1 LAASERRPRTASPDE
16 ERARRLSGAE
26 PEGNAQRVPLRI
38 RQTLAELEDRR
49 AELLQRRAVEL
60 HLPLDARSPNDA
72 KVLTQLDRV
81 LEQCGLADAG
91 VSVHHEDG
99 AVTVPRGTQQPL
111 GHCAF
116 ALPADE
122 PPRLRAGNDSCS
134 MPLGSG
140 TKDFRDS
147 INPGGGQ
154 DGRPMQAVVVTEY
167 RGRAETI
174 ELPARGRRQPSE
186 RWEDQRGVG
195 GRRPHCDPAP
205 GRRVHA
211 AVDLV
216 TRSV

>member
-99 AVTVPRGTQQPL
+99 AVTVPRGTP
-111 GHCAF
+111 AAAR
-116 ALPADE
+116 ALRVRVACRRTAPTA
-122 PPRLRAGNDSCS
+122 RWQRFLQHATRV
-134 MPLGSG
+134 
-140 TKDFRDS
+140 RD
-147 INPGGGQ
+147 
-154 DGRPMQAVVVTEY
+154 
-167 RGRAETI
+167 
-174 ELPARGRRQPSE
+174 
-186 RWEDQRGVG
+186 
-195 GRRPHCDPAP
+195 
-205 GRRVHA
+205 
-211 AVDLV
+211 
-216 TRSV
+216 